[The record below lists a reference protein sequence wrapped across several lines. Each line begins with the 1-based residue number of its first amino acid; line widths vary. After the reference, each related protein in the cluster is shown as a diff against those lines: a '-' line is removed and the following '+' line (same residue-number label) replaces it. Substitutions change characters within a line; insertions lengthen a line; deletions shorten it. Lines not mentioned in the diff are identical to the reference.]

1 MSTHSDITQLLQ
13 ESRQGDRAALDR
25 LMPLVYDELRRLAQ
39 SYLRKERPD
48 HTLQP
53 TALVHEAFLRLAGMD
68 AQWEN
73 RVHFFAVAAQV
84 MRRILVDHARRRG
97 YAKRGKGARRVSLDE
112 AINLSRE
119 RAPDLVAIDDALTS
133 LSELDPRKCRIIE
146 LQYFGG
152 LTYEETALALGISET
167 TVHREVKMAKAWLY
181 HELKKAASQEETGT
195 KRETA
200 REMTEQAK

>member
-1 MSTHSDITQLLQ
+1 MLQ
-13 ESRQGDRAALDR
+13 ESREGDRAALDR

-39 SYLRKERPD
+39 SYLRRERSD

-68 AQWEN
+68 ARWEN

-84 MRRILVDHARRRG
+84 MRRILVDHARKRR
-97 YAKRGKGARRVSLDE
+97 YAKRGAGACTVSLDE
-112 AINLSRE
+112 AINISQE
-119 RAPDLVAIDDALTS
+119 RAADLVAIDDALTR
-133 LSELDPRKCRIIE
+133 LSVLDPRKCRIIE

-152 LTYEETALALGISET
+152 LTYEETAEALSISQT

-181 HELKKAASQEETGT
+181 HEIRKEAGKEE
-195 KRETA
+195 E
-200 REMTEQAK
+200 E